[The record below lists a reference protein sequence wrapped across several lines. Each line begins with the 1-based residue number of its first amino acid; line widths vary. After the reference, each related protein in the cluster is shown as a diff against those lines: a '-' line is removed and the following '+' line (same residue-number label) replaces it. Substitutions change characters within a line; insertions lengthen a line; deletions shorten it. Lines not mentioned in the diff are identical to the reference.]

1 MDLPAFSLYEFSN
14 GERKDSSSLNFNSQT
29 TLFDTSRT
37 LIYFMMFI
45 SVHSGIG
52 NALLQANT
60 TRLTLGRSV
69 LNTFLAGVQAFCC
82 IRRRQIRLRRLTYVN
97 CRTGRYG
104 I

>member
-1 MDLPAFSLYEFSN
+1 MNSPEST
-14 GERKDSSSLNFNSQT
+14 RKMLISSA
-29 TLFDTSRT
+29 D
-37 LIYFMMFI
+37 
-45 SVHSGIG
+45 
-52 NALLQANT
+52 ANT